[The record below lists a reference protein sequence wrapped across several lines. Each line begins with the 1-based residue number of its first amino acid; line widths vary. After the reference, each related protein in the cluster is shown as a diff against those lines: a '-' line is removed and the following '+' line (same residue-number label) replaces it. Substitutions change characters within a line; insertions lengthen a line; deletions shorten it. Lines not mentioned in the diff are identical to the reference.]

1 MEISVSSNNKITFSV
16 TRNDLLFNFATKFED
31 VFRFTVGADDALTS
45 QQGVRLQEALGYDF
59 QNECNPIVEIVPPG
73 ELIEAATGQSAES
86 FAVFVTIEDVAL
98 SVRRVIQVIDVA
110 DIQEVASYKI
120 DLNSF
125 ADMGFYRG
133 FVLKCFI
140 ARKSDV
146 GPESQIIWSKSQ
158 IVYESEFI
166 VKSTVDEA
174 LFEIA
179 WTTFNDPAEKK
190 NVLFFV
196 DWSSNEVSS
205 APHIDC
211 FQVKANNDAKSQ
223 FKRLENNPVF
233 GELCIR
239 MVAER
244 IISDLAEN
252 ALRCAELDMEPLEGS
267 LHEKMRSLF
276 NDLGLDFD
284 LMAHEYQQGDKQDQL
299 SVVSRVSRAIQRYT
313 QIAHTLSAV
322 KFGGYRKS

>member
-1 MEISVSSNNKITFSV
+1 MSSNDKITFSV
-16 TRNDLLFNFATKFED
+16 TRNDLLFNYATKFED
-31 VFRFTVGADDALTS
+31 VFRFSAGADDVLS
-45 QQGVRLQEALGYDF
+45 SSQGVRLQESLGYDF
-59 QNECNPIVEIVPPG
+59 QSECQPVVEIVPPA

-86 FAVFVTIEDVAL
+86 FAVFITIEDVAL
-98 SVRRVIQVIDVA
+98 SIRRVIRVIDVS
-110 DIQEVASYKI
+110 DITEVTAYKI
-120 DLNSF
+120 DLC
-125 ADMGFYRG
+125 AVDGMGFFRG
-133 FVLKCFI
+133 FVVKCFI
-140 ARKSDV
+140 ARRSDV
-146 GPESQIIWSKSQ
+146 APESHIIWSKSQ
-158 IVYESEFI
+158 IVYEAEFI
-166 VKSTVDEA
+166 AKSTVDEA

-179 WTTFNDPAEKK
+179 WTTFNDLEEKK

-196 DWSSNEVSS
+196 DWLSSEVSS

-211 FQVKANNDAKSQ
+211 FQVKANNDLKPQ

-267 LHEKMRSLF
+267 LHEKMRALF
-276 NDLGLDFD
+276 GELDLEFD
-284 LMAHEYQQGDKQDQL
+284 QMAREYQQGDKQDQL
-299 SVVSRVSRAIQRYT
+299 LIVTRVSRAIQRST
-313 QIAHTLSAV
+313 QIANTLNAV